1 MKKSNFV
8 KESFFCTEF
17 YSAYENDAYFD
28 LLICKIGKIMLDIN
42 REITA
47 NIGIVI
53 RRLRREKGITQK
65 QLSSELGI
73 SVAYINLIENNR
85 IYQKI
90 NRFNRKSIELIEN
103 QQNFIPNQQNLIDC
117 LLKSLGFYRFLNDNL

>member
-1 MKKSNFV
+1 M
-8 KESFFCTEF
+8 
-17 YSAYENDAYFD
+17 
-28 LLICKIGKIMLDIN
+28 LICKIGKIMLDVN

-85 IYQKI
+85 RWILWFVVVI
-90 NRFNRKSIELIEN
+90 
-103 QQNFIPNQQNLIDC
+103 FIMQC
-117 LLKSLGFYRFLNDNL
+117 KR